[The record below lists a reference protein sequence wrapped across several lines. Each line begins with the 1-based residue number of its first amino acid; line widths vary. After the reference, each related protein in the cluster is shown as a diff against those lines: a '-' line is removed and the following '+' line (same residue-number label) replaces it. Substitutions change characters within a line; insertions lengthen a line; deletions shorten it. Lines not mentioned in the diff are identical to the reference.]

1 MDPAARTRAKRV
13 AAVVITAGVAG
24 FLLLVLS
31 EATPLDVAGIVL
43 LGAALVLAVS
53 AVFYEVGASE
63 DRERRRER
71 PEP

>member
-13 AAVVITAGVAG
+13 AAVVTGAGVAG
-24 FLLLVLS
+24 FLLLVFG

>member
-1 MDPAARTRAKRV
+1 MDPAARTRVKRV
-13 AAVVITAGVAG
+13 AAVVLAAGVAG
-24 FLLLVLS
+24 FSLLVLS

-43 LGAALVLAVS
+43 LGVALVVAVS

-71 PEP
+71 REP